1 MMGKIKEWDSCLLDN
16 LRDPKE
22 AAEFLNAALEEDAP
36 DFFRECFEKVMAAQ
50 KETFAGKQQDVACLT
65 TIAPVLHALK
75 LRFATST

>member
-1 MMGKIKEWDSCLLDN
+1 MGTAKEWDTYLFEK

-22 AAEFLNAALEEDAP
+22 AAEFLNAALEEDDP

-50 KETFAGKQQDVACLT
+50 KETFAGKQQDVACLA

-75 LRFATST
+75 LRFAATA